1 MKKLI
6 LALFVA
12 AFTMTSCST
21 SFKTAKQGQVK
32 PKLTSAVIGDLD
44 VSNQKI
50 TYTYVPT
57 KSVRRAG
64 YENVKATAISEAL
77 KQYGDADVLVETREA
92 TVVRY
97 GIFGG
102 VFKGKIKSITVTGY
116 PAKYKSFHEVDH
128 ETIKKSIINGNL

>member
-6 LALFVA
+6 FALFVA
-12 AFTMTSCST
+12 AFAMTSCST
-21 SFKTAKQGQVK
+21 ALKTAKQDEVK
-32 PKLTSAVIGDLD
+32 PKLTAAVIGDLD
-44 VSNQKI
+44 VSDQKI

-57 KSVRRAG
+57 KAVRRG
-64 YENVKATAISEAL
+64 GFKNCKATAISEAL

-92 TVVRY
+92 TVVRT
-97 GIFGG
+97 GLFHSRR
-102 VFKGKIKSITVTGY
+102 IKSITVTGY